1 MAPRHTTVITVALCA
16 VAAAG
21 ATCIIAESV
30 TGSAVPTEGWRHAA
44 RYTAR
49 FSFLIFL
56 AVFVARP
63 WHQLWPSQTTR
74 WAVSQ
79 RRALGLAFA
88 TAHFVHLY
96 ALTRFRTESG
106 QMPNFGVQLVG
117 GIGTYVLLAAMVA
130 TSNDASVHLLGMR
143 NWKRLHSIGIYWIWV
158 FFLEVYVV
166 RIAAGNLFFVPFA
179 LAAVAALAFRVAVRI
194 WAPASGFEATWRRDS
209 IGGR

>member
-1 MAPRHTTVITVALCA
+1 
-16 VAAAG
+16 
-21 ATCIIAESV
+21 
-30 TGSAVPTEGWRHAA
+30 
-44 RYTAR
+44 
-49 FSFLIFL
+49 
-56 AVFVARP
+56 
-63 WHQLWPSQTTR
+63 
-74 WAVSQ
+74 
-79 RRALGLAFA
+79 
-88 TAHFVHLY
+88 
-96 ALTRFRTESG
+96 
-106 QMPNFGVQLVG
+106 MPNFGVQLVG